1 MTADGGDPG
10 APAGPML
17 GVAAVA
23 RRLGVATG
31 TLRTWDR
38 RYGLGPSGHRPGSR
52 REYSAADLARLE
64 AMHRLMLEG
73 FSAAEAARA
82 ALHPDAAPARPSARV
97 GGGQVVAMPDASPAA
112 RGLAR
117 AAVALDATA
126 CDAALAAALRRQG
139 VLEVWERLVSPV
151 LTRMEERRRATGHG
165 LAAERLLAERAEAA
179 VRGSSAPPPA
189 LLGLRPVVLAG
200 VSDESHRV
208 PLVVIEVAL
217 AQRGLPVRLLGPRLP
232 MRALGEVLPRIGPS
246 VVLLWSQQPDSA
258 APVPA
263 PDLFARVRA
272 RPLLV
277 LAGPGYRSER
287 FHAGTTWAAGPSEA
301 VDRVLDRL
309 SLS

>member
-10 APAGPML
+10 SPAGPTL

-38 RYGLGPSGHRPGSR
+38 RYGVGPSAHQPGSR
-52 REYSAADLARLE
+52 RQYSPADLARLE

-82 ALHPDAAPARPSARV
+82 ALDPDTARSEPSARA
-97 GGGQVVAMPDASPAA
+97 GGGRVVAMPDASPAA

-126 CDAALAAALRRQG
+126 CDATLEAALLRQG
-139 VLEVWERLVSPV
+139 VLEAWERLVSPV
-151 LTRMEERRRATGHG
+151 LARLEERRRATGHG

-179 VRGSSAPPPA
+179 VRATGAPAPV

-200 VSDESHRV
+200 VSDESRRV
-208 PLVVIEVAL
+208 PLVVIEAAL
-217 AQRGLPVRLLGPRLP
+217 AQRGVPVRLLGPRLP
-232 MRALGEVLPRIGPS
+232 VRALGEVLPRIGPS
-246 VVLLWSQQPDSA
+246 VVLLWSQQHDGA
-258 APVPA
+258 APVPS

-287 FHAGTTWAAGPSEA
+287 FHAGTTWAPSAADA
-301 VDRVLDRL
+301 VGRVLDRL
-309 SLS
+309 NLA